1 MPSSLENS
9 NDEPVEIWGMVRE
22 EEVGGGD
29 MTKSS
34 QRSSFILAPFMHTTG
49 YLAATWYGLAW
60 QPRAVG
66 SDFRKKIFRLLDF
79 GGRSVPGLVP
89 DYTLPI
95 PDVYCRT
102 IRAVSRFAEGLRIF
116 HEL

>member
-1 MPSSLENS
+1 MLPSLEDS
-9 NDEPVEIWGMVRE
+9 NGEPVEIWEMVRE
-22 EEVGGGD
+22 EEFGAGD

-34 QRSSFILAPFMHTTG
+34 QRSSFILAPFMHTIG
-49 YLAATWYGLAW
+49 YLAATWYGLSW

-79 GGRSVPGLVP
+79 GGRSDPGLVP

-95 PDVYCRT
+95 LDVYYRT
-102 IRAVSRFAEGLRIF
+102 IRAVSRFSEGLRIF